1 MSFYNIQVLPE
12 QTGHKMTVTRFG
24 EKRLGEIIPFGDQAL
39 KCKYAIIGV
48 EEDIGVIANNGV
60 GGANTLWAPF
70 LKALVNIPYND
81 HSAALN
87 IGVYAVVSWKTE
99 ALQHARTVSIT
110 ELNNWVSL
118 HDEAMLEVINT
129 CLAHDC
135 IPIVVGGGHNNAY
148 PLIKALSQK
157 LGKPIDV
164 VNFDQHADLRA
175 LEGRHSGNSFSYAID
190 EGYLAK
196 YGIWGLNKY
205 TNNQTIIDKVSSM
218 ANVTGAYY
226 QDLRLEPQLM
236 DVFKR
241 FISPMETVI
250 GLEIDCDSI
259 DGFNSSAAAVD
270 SWTIKEMNH
279 FIQALRAEKQLHYI
293 NLTEAAMQLDD
304 GRIDPMIGR
313 KVLSVLIKCIE

>member
-1 MSFYNIQVLPE
+1 
-12 QTGHKMTVTRFG
+12 
-24 EKRLGEIIPFGDQAL
+24 
-39 KCKYAIIGV
+39 
-48 EEDIGVIANNGV
+48 
-60 GGANTLWAPF
+60 
-70 LKALVNIPYND
+70 
-81 HSAALN
+81 
-87 IGVYAVVSWKTE
+87 
-99 ALQHARTVSIT
+99 
-110 ELNNWVSL
+110 
-118 HDEAMLEVINT
+118 
-129 CLAHDC
+129 
-135 IPIVVGGGHNNAY
+135 
-148 PLIKALSQK
+148 
-157 LGKPIDV
+157 
-164 VNFDQHADLRA
+164 
-175 LEGRHSGNSFSYAID
+175 
-190 EGYLAK
+190 
-196 YGIWGLNKY
+196 
-205 TNNQTIIDKVSSM
+205 M